1 MTGTAARNEVYVSF
15 FEAPV
20 GVGAVVAG
28 RRGLREVFLP
38 FRVATREDM
47 AATVRS
53 RYPRLAGENSLG
65 REAARQLVAYFAG
78 EAVEFAVPLDEEHVT
93 PFRKKVYGI
102 VRGIGRGQVM
112 TYGQVAVAAGS
123 PGAARGV
130 GSAMAANPLP
140 VIIPCHRVVGTGGAL
155 TGYSGAGGIDSKR
168 WLLELE
174 ANVVSGE

>member
-78 EAVEFAVPLDEEHVT
+78 EAVGFALYFF
-93 PFRKKVYGI
+93 PFSTF
-102 VRGIGRGQVM
+102 RGQPSLYLEDLFGRDVDL
-112 TYGQVAVAAGS
+112 VLENS
-123 PGAARGV
+123 L
-130 GSAMAANPLP
+130 NPALRERILP
-140 VIIPCHRVVGTGGAL
+140 DCL
-155 TGYSGAGGIDSKR
+155 TID
-168 WLLELE
+168 L
-174 ANVVSGE
+174 A